1 MATTPGAR
9 LIRPLLRG
17 LGCFA
22 AALALAVVAYLL
34 AGWIG
39 SSVPRNGD
47 WREPARGDVVIG
59 VETNGV
65 HTALVLPLVTPGKDW
80 RRDFPITD
88 IKRPDRPYT
97 HVSISWGERAIFL
110 DTPTWWDL
118 SPRTVLRIAT
128 VGGEGLAHIGYYV
141 RPATSSDLRPIRLRA
156 MEYRRLVAAIEAGLR
171 VQRPLV
177 AHPGYG
183 ATDVF
188 YDAGGT
194 YTVLNTC
201 NQWTS
206 DRLAEAGVRTGWWT
220 PMQGGVM
227 KWASRP
233 EGPRGLALP
242 SFSPARGAVAGPAV
256 GL

>member
-1 MATTPGAR
+1 MAAASSAG

-17 LGCFA
+17 V
-22 AALALAVVAYLL
+22 ALAAVALVLVVAAYLL

-39 SSVPRNGD
+39 SSLPRNGD
-47 WREPARGDVVIG
+47 WHEPARGDVVISL
-59 VETNGV
+59 ETNGV
-65 HTALVLPLVTPGKDW
+65 HTALVLPLVTPQKDW
-80 RRDFPITD
+80 RRDFPIDD

-118 SPRTVLRIAT
+118 SPKTVLRIAT
-128 VGGEGLAHIGYYV
+128 VGGEGLAHISYYA
-141 RPATSSDLRPIRLRA
+141 RPAASENLRPIRLRA
-156 MEYRRLVAAIEAGLR
+156 AEYRRLVAAIDAGLR

-183 ATDVF
+183 TNDVF

-206 DRLAEAGVRTGWWT
+206 DRLAEAGIRTGWWT

-227 KWASRP
+227 KWSPWREASQ
-233 EGPRGLALP
+233 GLVL
-242 SFSPARGAVAGPAV
+242 SPVTPVREAVPAG
-256 GL
+256 